1 MCASFSARAPSF
13 DHPNYFYDLMPDDDN
28 ESPPQSVARAIPRRS
43 RRSIPTQMR
52 SRSTSPYVYSEDED
66 RMSLNWSSDG
76 SQEWLPSASLSSGGS
91 SGSSTRGTPIHPA
104 HTRPKRAGWE
114 QLDLEDSLIWPQ
126 IEEEVRSFLDKLRGP
141 RVPGKPKDSKRVAST
156 ENEPTT
162 SIPTGPIRPI
172 LSSKVLAL
180 QDLEL
185 RDAHL
190 TDVLQYQRLSFHF
203 PRIEFPT
210 KSQCG
215 ELMEWILV
223 DHDFPLP
230 KLHFFRR
237 STFLMDPTE
246 VEERFLRENF
256 PAFTTDP
263 LSPEENN
270 VLIKRLKFVLKC
282 LGWSS
287 RDVMRN
293 LTELAVATKRER
305 RMLGRFILAAYVGR
319 PLLHYRPLSQIVKAI
334 LILTHTHKVADI
346 RQRDLAAIQS
356 SISANKRKGWSALR
370 KHFNVVRLVKDK
382 QIKAANSRDMLQEE
396 MKIVFLTVMRHI
408 NTTDL
413 TNIDHKDVPMP
424 LLAEVTNRN
433 SFKRATFAKLLGRLK
448 RLKNGVDAQS
458 HFHNQRDILQAVIAQ
473 GATKPTEID
482 WRPIENGFPSYTR
495 GCLMSVLY
503 HSMKPGDGQTIRE
516 QWLASYQR
524 RLQQTYKNSR
534 FSATYNK
541 DMEQLKEAYQWAKE
555 AFEQD
560 DKAKI
565 SIPKED
571 GSL

>member
-1 MCASFSARAPSF
+1 MASIRVSEFRGFLGFIHQGYPHPSRPHTSEEGGLGTIRLGRF
-13 DHPNYFYDLMPDDDN
+13 VDLASN
-28 ESPPQSVARAIPRRS
+28 RGGSPLVFGQ
-43 RRSIPTQMR
+43 
-52 SRSTSPYVYSEDED
+52 TS
-66 RMSLNWSSDG
+66 
-76 SQEWLPSASLSSGGS
+76 GS
-91 SGSSTRGTPIHPA
+91 SGPGQTKGLETSGVYGERAHHFDPNGANSAHPVQQSPGTP
-104 HTRPKRAGWE
+104 
-114 QLDLEDSLIWPQ
+114 
-126 IEEEVRSFLDKLRGP
+126 GP
-141 RVPGKPKDSKRVAST
+141 RTSRCSLNGCASVPEA
-156 ENEPTT
+156 
-162 SIPTGPIRPI
+162 I
-172 LSSKVLAL
+172 
-180 QDLEL
+180 
-185 RDAHL
+185 
-190 TDVLQYQRLSFHF
+190 
-203 PRIEFPT
+203 
-210 KSQCG
+210 
-215 ELMEWILV
+215 
-223 DHDFPLP
+223 FPLP
-230 KLHFFRR
+230 SDRVPDQKPMC
-237 STFLMDPTE
+237 TFLMDPTE